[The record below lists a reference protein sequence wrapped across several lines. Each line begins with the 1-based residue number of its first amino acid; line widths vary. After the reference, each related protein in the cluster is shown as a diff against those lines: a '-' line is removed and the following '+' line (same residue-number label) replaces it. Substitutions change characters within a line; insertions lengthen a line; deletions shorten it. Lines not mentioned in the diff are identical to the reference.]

1 VRKVDPLRMLLVVV
15 TAFLWLTPAWAQK
28 PAWKEIQP
36 EALQQMLAQNVDL
49 MLINTMSTIECRD
62 HSIQKSVCIP
72 CETFD
77 KQIDKLPRDK
87 QRKLVYYCESSM
99 CLRSYKS
106 AAKAI
111 NLGYTDV
118 SVLKDGLPGWKT
130 AGYEV
135 VSQERIPRK
144 AIPSVKPTLLKK
156 WLGERKPLFI
166 LDIRSEEVFREGHID
181 GAVNIPFYRLDSQY
195 HELPLDREILLVDE
209 MGFRA
214 FLAACYLARK
224 GFETTRLFGGMNK
237 WQKVLSDAKQPPVK
251 KQN

>member
-1 VRKVDPLRMLLVVV
+1 MRKINPIRMLLVVV
-15 TAFLWLTPAWAQK
+15 AAFLWLTPVWAQQ
-28 PAWKEIQP
+28 PAWKEIRP
-36 EALQQMLAQNVDL
+36 ETLQQMLAQNAEF
-49 MLINTMSTIECRD
+49 MLINTMSAIECRD
-62 HSIQKSVCIP
+62 HSIPSSVCIP

-87 QRKLVYYCESSM
+87 QRKLVYYCESDM

-111 NLGYTDV
+111 KLGYTDV
-118 SVLKDGLPGWKT
+118 SVLKGGLPGWKT

-144 AIPSVKPTLLKK
+144 AIGSVKPSLLKR
-156 WLGERKPLFI
+156 WMGEGNPLLI
-166 LDIRSEEVFREGHID
+166 LDIRSEEVFRQGHID

-195 HELPLDREILLVDE
+195 QELPLDRELVIVDE
-209 MGFRA
+209 MGFRS

-224 GFETTRLFGGMNK
+224 GFEPTRLFGGMDK
-237 WQKVLSDAKQPPVK
+237 WRKAFADAKRPPVK